1 MKLTVKTVK
10 GEDFK
15 VDAEESASVVEVKAR
30 IEETMGAAYPKDSLL
45 LIYKGKPMPF
55 PAIRPCAK
63 YLMAEI
69 VKTAASGAGAWR
81 SEGNTVSRSP
91 RPVSLPL
98 LFNPCPLAA
107 DPVLIFRPV
116 DRDPVRRREA
126 PQPAAAEE
134 VTPAAAAQM
143 LAGAAAGETETAYG
157 AAASTLATGSA
168 LEESVRQVLD
178 RRPDLPTAPAAVC
191 AAFGRSICDMGF
203 AKEQV
208 VRAMRAAFNN
218 PDRAVEY
225 LMSGIPEGAEPAAPP
240 RPAANQQAAQLPPQA
255 AQPQGDVEPTGPNA
269 QPLDMFGGSQGGGGA
284 AGGGPLDYLRGN
296 AQFQTLRQMVAQNP
310 QILQPM
316 LQELGKNNPDMLQQ
330 ITDNQE
336 EFLRLLTEDPPSQV
350 AEAAEGLIQLG
361 QGGVAQMAAPPLEI
375 SAEDEAAITRLQGL
389 GFERA
394 LCIEAFFICDKN
406 EDLAAN
412 YLLEHADDL

>member
-45 LIYKGKPMPF
+45 LIYKGKVLRDDATLAGSGVEESGFVVVMVSK
-55 PAIRPCAK
+55 AK
-63 YLMAEI
+63 
-69 VKTAASGAGAWR
+69 KSGGQASGSAPG
-81 SEGNTVSRSP
+81 EGSTAQPETKPQQAEPAPGDQRETP
-91 RPVSLPL
+91 
-98 LFNPCPLAA
+98 
-107 DPVLIFRPV
+107 
-116 DRDPVRRREA
+116 REA

-168 LEESVRQVLD
+168 LEESVRQ
-178 RRPDLPTAPAAVC
+178 
-191 AAFGRSICDMGF
+191 ICDMGF